1 MLQEL
6 ALACPCAAADV
17 QVTANADSGVSTS
30 SLLFQLASALWAVAV
45 VPLSL
50 LLLVVARTWDGR
62 LFAVAA
68 LLTGLGPF
76 VIASAWVTKRGL
88 WRRLAAYSGAVWLI
102 TACIVLWSAPAGP
115 SSTKGRV
122 AHVYADGR
130 TKLQRYAL
138 GNLLPEVD
146 QLMLG
151 FTIMPAFDSLL
162 TNSQAS
168 RLKGVTAAVYAEMDR
183 DPDFRA
189 LGSVMPEAYDEIL
202 GLPFDRGH
210 CYVYVPARVD
220 RSQPSPVLVF
230 FHGSGGC
237 FKGYLWVLSKVAD
250 RVGCIVVAPSH
261 GCGNWQ
267 AAESETALQNA
278 LACASRLAAV
288 DRHRIHLAGLSNG
301 GLAVSQL
308 AGAEGSQFR
317 SLIFLSPVF
326 DTAEISRRSFG
337 EQCHG
342 QAVFVMTGER
352 DDRMPLDY
360 VGGNIAEMARA
371 DVAARL
377 RTVSDADHFLVFSH
391 RALVIDSLDAW
402 LQENSGGK

>member
-1 MLQEL
+1 MSRE
-6 ALACPCAAADV
+6 
-17 QVTANADSGVSTS
+17 VSTS
-30 SLLFQLASALWAVAV
+30 SLLFRFASALWAAV
-45 VPLSL
+45 MIPIPL
-50 LLLVVARTWDGR
+50 LLLAVARTWDGR
-62 LFAVAA
+62 LFAVSS
-68 LLTGLGPF
+68 LLTGLIPLF
-76 VIASAWVTKRGL
+76 VALAWVTKRGV
-88 WRRLAAYSGAVWLI
+88 WRRVAVYSGAVWLI

-162 TNSQAS
+162 TNAQAS
-168 RLKGVTAAVYAEMDR
+168 RLKSVTAAVYADMDR
-183 DPDFRA
+183 DPEFSA

-202 GLPFDRGH
+202 GLSFDHGH

-250 RVGCIVVAPSH
+250 RMGYIVVAPSH

-267 AAESETALQNA
+267 AAESETALQTA
-278 LACASRLAAV
+278 LACASGLAAV
-288 DRHRIHLAGLSNG
+288 DRHRIHLIGLSNG

-308 AGAEGSQFR
+308 ARAEGSQFR
-317 SLIFLSPVF
+317 SLFFLSPVF
-326 DTAEISRRSFG
+326 DTVEISRRSFG

-342 QAVFVMTGER
+342 KAVFVMTGER
-352 DDRMPLDY
+352 DDRVPLDY
-360 VGGNIAEMARA
+360 VSDNVAEMARA
-371 DVAARL
+371 GVAARL
-377 RTVSDADHFLVFSH
+377 STVSDADHFLFFSQP
-391 RALVIDSLDAW
+391 ALVVDSLEAW
-402 LQENSGGK
+402 LQENSGGS

>member
-1 MLQEL
+1 MSIGWFWRSRRMI
-6 ALACPCAAADV
+6 
-17 QVTANADSGVSTS
+17 ANGDRDLSDPIV
-30 SLLFQLASALWAVAV
+30 LPQLASALWVLAV

-68 LLTGLGPF
+68 LLTGSGPLF
-76 VIASAWVTKRGL
+76 VALAWVTKRGH
-88 WRRLAAYSGAVWLI
+88 WRRLAIYSGAAWLI
-102 TACIVLWSAPAGP
+102 TACIVLWSAPTGL
-115 SSTKGRV
+115 SSTKGRI

-130 TKLQRYAL
+130 TKLARYAL

-162 TNSQAS
+162 TNTQAS

-183 DPDFRA
+183 DPEFRA

-220 RSQPSPVLVF
+220 RSQSSSVLVF

-250 RVGCIVVAPSH
+250 RMGCIVVAPSH

-278 LACASRLAAV
+278 LACASRLATV

-308 AGAEGSQFR
+308 AAAEGSQFR

-326 DTAEISRRSFG
+326 DTAEIRRRSFV

-352 DDRMPLDY
+352 DDRVPLDS
-360 VGGNIAEMARA
+360 VGDNIAEMARA
-371 DVAARL
+371 GVAARL
-377 RTVSDADHFLVFSH
+377 RTVSDADHFLIFSH
-391 RALVIDSLDAW
+391 RALVVDSLGDW